1 MQISNKQHL
10 EAVTKGRTDRF
21 PAFRNQSDV
30 CLRKE
35 DWTYFQ
41 HPSNP
46 QSEEQSSIVGAMSEA
61 KSKTEHSGCA
71 GLQDS
76 PFAPIRDE
84 SGNLPL
90 PASKQPFNGDRS

>member
-21 PAFRNQSDV
+21 PAFRNQSAV

-61 KSKTEHSGCA
+61 KSKTEHSGCVD
-71 GLQDS
+71 LLYS
-76 PFAPIRDE
+76 LLHP
-84 SGNLPL
+84 SVM
-90 PASKQPFNGDRS
+90 